1 MTAQNRKKDIP
12 VGERRYRVT
21 TDRKDAEHPV
31 RGEVSRSRNLG
42 YGEAVRKAGLGEH
55 DADRVAGMGR
65 YSRVRVRE
73 RTEDGTDRA
82 VVIRTRNKKPDKPLQ
97 DRRYKAKVYAVSQV
111 SSGDYL
117 AVKQSMYTTKE
128 HDYDYM
134 KKYLGGDE
142 AKLKKM
148 ETMKKGSSVRK
159 KTTVKKGSQKTTT
172 RAKVIRTA
180 NTKCKGKCGSCT
192 SCRNLKSPEYTWK
205 RV

>member
-1 MTAQNRKKDIP
+1 MTTQSKNRKQ
-12 VGERRYRVT
+12 
-21 TDRKDAEHPV
+21 
-31 RGEVSRSRNLG
+31 
-42 YGEAVRKAGLGEH
+42 
-55 DADRVAGMGR
+55 
-65 YSRVRVRE
+65 
-73 RTEDGTDRA
+73 
-82 VVIRTRNKKPDKPLQ
+82 DKPLQ

-117 AVKQSMYTTKE
+117 AVKQSLYTTKE
-128 HDYDYM
+128 HDYDRM

-180 NTKCKGKCGSCT
+180 NTKCNGKCGSCT
-192 SCRNLKSPEYTWK
+192 S
-205 RV
+205 